1 MTNVSAIRT
10 VPIRAPSCTA
20 DTLERPERS
29 LASSLRG
36 LDPHLPRA
44 VWLVQAGGVVNA
56 LGNGVVIPFIVI
68 YLHNVRG
75 ISFAEAGLALSFAG
89 VTALV
94 AGFAAG
100 AVVDRIGGRNTLLL
114 GLLLQAVAFAL
125 FPLIR
130 EPWQAFA
137 LLGLEG
143 VGTACFWPGQSTLL
157 SHLTPADERHAA
169 FALQRISM
177 NLGIGLGSLIG
188 GLIATTSDPA
198 SFTRLFLLDA
208 ATFVVFVV
216 VLSCVKEPRGAPE
229 EAHEETVGGYRA
241 VFRDRNFV
249 ARLGLNVLFVA
260 VGYEV
265 FALLPPF
272 AKNYADVDERWVGF
286 IWLANTLLIVI
297 IQLPVSKALEG
308 RRRMSALA
316 LMNVLW
322 AAAALLVLAGGD
334 LLNGTSAA
342 LVFMTA
348 TMVFALGET
357 LQGPTQAPLVADLAP
372 EHLRGRYFALGSMSW
387 SAGSIL
393 GPAIGG
399 PLLGWHPLAVWPLA
413 AATCLAAA
421 VGCLALERRLPAGVR
436 RTPKPEP
443 VSVTP
448 LTPPLDLAAERL

>member
-1 MTNVSAIRT
+1 M
-10 VPIRAPSCTA
+10 
-20 DTLERPERS
+20 DTLEPVRA
-29 LASSLRG
+29 LAAYLRG
-36 LDPHLPRA
+36 LDPHLPRT

-75 ISFAEAGLALSFAG
+75 ISFAEAGFALAFAG
-89 VTALV
+89 VTALL

-100 AVVDRIGGRNTLLL
+100 PLVDRIGGRNTLLV
-114 GLLLQAVAFAL
+114 GLVLQAAAFAL

-157 SHLTPADERHAA
+157 ARLTPAEDRHSAY
-169 FALQRISM
+169 ALQRISM
-177 NLGIGLGSLIG
+177 NLGIGLGSLAG

-208 ATFVVFVV
+208 ATFLVFVL
-216 VLSCVKEPRGAPE
+216 VLGGVSEPRDEPARAE
-229 EAHEETVGGYRA
+229 EVAEGGYRA

-249 ARLGLNVLFVA
+249 GLLGLNVLFVA

-272 AKNYADVDERWVGF
+272 AKNYADVDEHWIGF
-286 IWLANTLLIVI
+286 IWLANTLLIVLA
-297 IQLPVSKALEG
+297 QLPVSKALEG
-308 RRRMSALA
+308 RRRMVALA
-316 LMNVLW
+316 VMNVLW
-322 AAAALLVLAGGD
+322 AIAALVVLGAGIWLTATAAALA
-334 LLNGTSAA
+334 
-342 LVFMTA
+342 FMGA
-348 TMVFALGET
+348 TMIFGVGET

-372 EHLRGRYFALGSMSW
+372 EQLRGRYFALSSMSW

-393 GPAIGG
+393 GPAVGG
-399 PLLGWHPLAVWPLA
+399 ALLGLHPFAVWPLA
-413 AATCLAAA
+413 AAICVFAAA
-421 VGCLALERRLPAGVR
+421 GCLALERRLPEGVR
-436 RTPKPEP
+436 RTPRPEP
-443 VSVTP
+443 VAQTP
-448 LTPPLDLAAERL
+448 ITPPLDLAPERL